1 MMSMLGLS
9 FGQSSEWSMYF
20 LMTKSPPSFTEQT
33 KRRLNKHPSCLQAKP
48 YPLLVVVLTCW
59 AHIPACELD
68 EVTDIVVDA
77 LLGLELVTF
86 FRELEGTYFTCCG
99 HDVDDVEVAAA
110 QIFCR

>member
-1 MMSMLGLS
+1 MH
-9 FGQSSEWSMYF
+9 FV
-20 LMTKSPPSFTEQT
+20 MTKSPPSFTEQT
-33 KRRLNKHPSCLQAKP
+33 KRRLNKHPSCLHAN
-48 YPLLVVVLTCW
+48 LILFLLFSLVVHTCW

-99 HDVDDVEVAAA
+99 HDDDVEVAAA

>member
-1 MMSMLGLS
+1 MVHVLPDDKVTTILHRTDKEKAKQASIMLAG
-9 FGQSSEWSMYF
+9 
-20 LMTKSPPSFTEQT
+20 
-33 KRRLNKHPSCLQAKP
+33 KP
-48 YPLLVVVLTCW
+48 YPLLVVLTCW

-99 HDVDDVEVAAA
+99 HVDNDV
-110 QIFCR
+110 

>member
-1 MMSMLGLS
+1 MVHVLPDDKVTTILHRTDKEKAKQASIMLAG
-9 FGQSSEWSMYF
+9 
-20 LMTKSPPSFTEQT
+20 
-33 KRRLNKHPSCLQAKP
+33 KH
-48 YPLLVVVLTCW
+48 YPLLVVLTCW

-77 LLGLELVTF
+77 LLGLELVPF

-99 HDVDDVEVAAA
+99 RDVDDVEVSAA

>member
-1 MMSMLGLS
+1 MIHVLPDDKVITILHRTDKEKAKQASIMLTG
-9 FGQSSEWSMYF
+9 
-20 LMTKSPPSFTEQT
+20 
-33 KRRLNKHPSCLQAKP
+33 KP
-48 YPLLVVVLTCW
+48 YPLLVVLTCW
-59 AHIPACELD
+59 THIPACELD